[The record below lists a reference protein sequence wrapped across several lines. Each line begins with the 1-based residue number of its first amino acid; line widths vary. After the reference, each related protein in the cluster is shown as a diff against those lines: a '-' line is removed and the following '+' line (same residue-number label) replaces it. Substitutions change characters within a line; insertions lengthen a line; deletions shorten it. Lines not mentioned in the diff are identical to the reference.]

1 MPHDGSSDPK
11 IPKPVPSA
19 GNEEGGPFSSE
30 DEAPMPKIGE
40 AELGALHIR
49 VIALENLV
57 IALLAEA
64 SERQIGLARNMA
76 RYIAPREGHTHHP
89 LTIHAAD
96 HMIDLIERSVRFGS
110 GELPRADDI
119 E

>member
-1 MPHDGSSDPK
+1 
-11 IPKPVPSA
+11 
-19 GNEEGGPFSSE
+19 
-30 DEAPMPKIGE
+30 MPKIGE

-49 VIALENLV
+49 MIALESLV

-64 SERQIGLARNMA
+64 SDRQIELARNMA

-96 HMIDLIERSVRFGS
+96 HITDLVERAARFGS